1 MTNPSTV
8 EQEEA
13 IDDRNNNNENFMVIV
28 NGFRFRFNNPTVE
41 RSSTCMNE
49 EQAIKQHKNERTAE
63 INGMMG

>member
-1 MTNPSTV
+1 M

-28 NGFRFRFNNPTVE
+28 NGFRFRFKNNPTVE

-49 EQAIKQHKNERTAE
+49 EQAITANIKTNEQHK
-63 INGMMG
+63 